1 MNQTHACACANCV
14 REYLHT
20 HIKSLK
26 LSYPWEFKSAGIVG
40 THHGSSRQIRVQKPV
55 SLSIK
60 IKEVQKVEEK
70 QFFISEEKS
79 KQIA

>member
-1 MNQTHACACANCV
+1 LDFT
-14 REYLHT
+14 L
-20 HIKSLK
+20 KFLK
-26 LSYPWEFKSAGIVG
+26 LSYPWEFKSAGTVG
-40 THHGSSRQIRVQKPV
+40 THHGPSRQIRVQKPV

-79 KQIA
+79 KPIA

>member
-1 MNQTHACACANCV
+1 
-14 REYLHT
+14 
-20 HIKSLK
+20 
-26 LSYPWEFKSAGIVG
+26 LSYPWEFESAG
-40 THHGSSRQIRVQKPV
+40 THHGPSRQIRVQKPV

-79 KQIA
+79 KPIA